1 VGKPATIEQYEE
13 AAKVG
18 FAAIIREAEDWRP
31 LGAWV
36 HEHVRTARLA
46 ALREA
51 RAEIGYAHAEADE
64 AGHRDTHGL
73 GAAAAL
79 IDALIAQEEAKT

>member
-1 VGKPATIEQYEE
+1 MSEEWTDEELQAAADAAHADWCEDNRIEE
-13 AAKVG
+13 A
-18 FAAIIREAEDWRP
+18 
-31 LGAWV
+31 
-36 HEHVRTARLA
+36 VRSARLA

-79 IDALIAQEEAKT
+79 IDALIAVEEAKGND